1 MKLKDSRNAL
11 EIVDVIYLYLW
22 VIRYWKKFFSIKGKK
37 RRESGEDCEDRVSSS
52 LISRL
57 IFPETVTQLKII
69 VAD

>member
-1 MKLKDSRNAL
+1 MGNS
-11 EIVDVIYLYLW
+11 IS
-22 VIRYWKKFFSIKGKK
+22 KKFFSIKEKK
-37 RRESGEDCEDRVSSS
+37 RRESGEDCEDRVNSS